1 MRTLMMGLLLT
12 TALPAFADTF
22 ELDTD
27 VTAAL
32 ITGNGGVVTYTSEV
46 ALTPGRHT
54 LVSFLPVAG
63 YRDAV
68 LDTRIGDPASVRIV
82 AQSTTTEFA
91 KPIKRLQSD
100 QEVAAQNAF
109 EDAQRARRVHGEKMD
124 IKDADLKAA
133 TTQLNLIKIT
143 SNTGFGTPEA
153 GINAEQVI
161 AVTTALGELLKTATV
176 NYTKAKTEYTEMVYE
191 MRRLDE
197 DVKFT
202 KSVWDSLKPEN
213 HVDLVQVTTQIE
225 VSAAQTAKV
234 EFDNLEP
241 AYWSP
246 AYKAELTQDGAEGKL
261 LLHRKATVQ
270 VGRAGVK
277 PLDAWDA
284 VDITLSTAN
293 LSDRTDTRIPW
304 PDIQTLIDESRLQ
317 KRKSINGAS
326 YSRMASDAEEPVV
339 ESVELYEESPNST
352 SFAGQTLLFTIG
364 GKSSID
370 WSTESSSFNID
381 TLSFDVDLY
390 AMANAATEKNA
401 FLYTDLKNDT
411 GGVLL
416 SGPVKLHRDGTLIGN
431 TYLPQLVPN
440 QDEPVGLGPLY
451 GVQIKRDTLSVE
463 EGDSG
468 FISSKSEINREYR
481 TTIISS
487 LSYDM
492 PTKLLDV
499 IPTSEN
505 EDLVIRM
512 NASPRPTDENRKGKR
527 GVLVWDMDLGAGDT
541 EVVTFGY
548 QMKWPSGQVPVQ
560 K

>member
-1 MRTLMMGLLLT
+1 MRPLIAGLLLT

-22 ELDTD
+22 ELDTNI
-27 VTAAL
+27 TAAL

-54 LVSFLPVAG
+54 LVSFLPAVN
-63 YRDAV
+63 YQDTV
-68 LDTRIGDPASVRIV
+68 LDTRIGDPNSVRIV

-91 KPIKRLQSD
+91 KPIRHEPSAA
-100 QEVAAQNAF
+100 ETAAQIAF
-109 EDAQRARRVHGEKMD
+109 ETAQAAQRVFEQTYEVKQAEVT
-124 IKDADLKAA
+124 AA
-133 TTQLNLIKIT
+133 QTQLKLLNVT
-143 SNTGFGTPEA
+143 AQNGFGTPEN
-153 GINAEQVI
+153 GINAEQLV
-161 AVTTALGELLKTATV
+161 AVATALAETSKQATLALS
-176 NYTKAKTEYTEMVYE
+176 TAKTELLAMEPQRE
-191 MRRLDE
+191 KLRK
-197 DVKFT
+197 DVQHAANVL
-202 KSVWDSLKPEN
+202 SALKPQA
-213 HVDLVQVTTQIE
+213 HSDLVQITTQIE
-225 VSAAQTAKV
+225 VTDAQTATI

-246 AYKAELTQDGAEGKL
+246 TYTAELIQDGTEGKM
-261 LLHRKATVQ
+261 LLHREATIS

-277 PLDAWDA
+277 PLDAWYA

-317 KRKSINGAS
+317 KRKSISSTAFGRLAD
-326 YSRMASDAEEPVV
+326 MEEPAV
-339 ESVELYEESPNST
+339 ESVELFEETPNTS
-352 SFAGQTLLFTIG
+352 SFAGQTLLFTLG
-364 GKSSID
+364 GKNNID
-370 WSTESSSFNID
+370 WTTESSSFNID

-416 SGPVKLHRDGTLIGN
+416 AGPVALHRDGTLIGQ
-431 TYLPQLVPN
+431 THLPQLVPN
-440 QDEPVGLGPLY
+440 QDEPIGLGPLY
-451 GVQIKRDTLSVE
+451 GIQIKRDTLSVE

-468 FISSKSEINREYR
+468 FITSKSEVNRAYR
-481 TTIISS
+481 TTLISS
-487 LSYDM
+487 LNYDM

-505 EDLVIRM
+505 EDLVVRM
-512 NASPRPTDENRKGKR
+512 DASPRPSDENRDGKR
-527 GVLVWDMDLGAGDT
+527 GVLVWDIYLGAGDT
-541 EVVTFGY
+541 ETVTFGY
-548 QMKWPSGQVPVQ
+548 QMKWPSGQFPIQ